1 MLYKWHLLILLTRLY
16 LEPVQTN
23 YILSVL
29 KHCLITGLS
38 WLMHNDLHWLTVSQ
52 RIQYMV
58 SSFLLS
64 SALGSEISQRLLS
77 ACVESS
83 QLPASSVSHVVNYL
97 FTAAWLEAVL
107 FCCQTNSL
115 EFIARWFVGSS
126 CWLLHFCKDWK
137 THLFIWHYSVS
148 TLRMLMLSHSTNR
161 HLIIYLL
168 TYYNITVPNH
178 RHIKWHLLLT
188 KEINQQLL
196 TEHVHRC
203 AIAQGLM
210 HTV

>member
-23 YILSVL
+23 SILSVL
-29 KHCLITGLS
+29 KHCLIIGLP

-83 QLPASSVSHVVNYL
+83 QYLVCHTSSTVCSMGLLQHGWKPCFSVARPTVWNSVPDDLWDPAVVG
-97 FTAAWLEAVL
+97 TGKR
-107 FCCQTNSL
+107 
-115 EFIARWFVGSS
+115 I
-126 CWLLHFCKDWK
+126 
-137 THLFIWHYSVS
+137 YSPD
-148 TLRMLMLSHSTNR
+148 
-161 HLIIYLL
+161 
-168 TYYNITVPNH
+168 ITVLAH
-178 RHIKWHLLLT
+178 
-188 KEINQQLL
+188 
-196 TEHVHRC
+196 
-203 AIAQGLM
+203 
-210 HTV
+210 